1 MVSPRPIK
9 RQTPDTTSIITYN
22 GINRVSFTSCL
33 FSFLFLFIS
42 WVTNAQIA
50 ILANVSNSS
59 FTEMQVSK
67 RLNVYSLA

>member
-9 RQTPDTTSIITYN
+9 RQTPDITSIITYN

-33 FSFLFLFIS
+33 FFIS